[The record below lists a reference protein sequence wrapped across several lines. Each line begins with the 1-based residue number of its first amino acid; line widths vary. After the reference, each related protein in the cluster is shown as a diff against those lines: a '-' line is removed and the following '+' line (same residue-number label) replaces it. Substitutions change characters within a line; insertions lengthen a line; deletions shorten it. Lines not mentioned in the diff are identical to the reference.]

1 MWWVA
6 AIGAS
11 LPHPVEASM
20 AMLERV
26 GLGLAGKALG
36 ELSALTTAEIKSLE
50 LARAMVSEPDLLL
63 LDEPLAGLN
72 ESERARFFETVDELV
87 APHTA
92 IVVIEHSVR
101 SLIQYVESVGRARRR
116 PRHRRRPA
124 GGCRVRSGRDRGLP
138 RIEVDGACS
147 RSVTSAP
154 ATTESPRCAPSTFRV
169 GRRERVA
176 ILGPN
181 GAGKTTLL
189 KAISGTVAADSGSI
203 RFDDQDLLSQAPHK
217 RVEAGIVHV
226 PQGRMIF
233 ASMTVADNLRLGS
246 HRSIARDRHDERR
259 DLVLEIFPALAGML
273 NRDGGALSGGQQ
285 QMLAVARGVMA
296 CPRLL
301 MLDEPSMG
309 LAPRA
314 ADDIF
319 EGIERLLESETTAM
333 IVVEQRAHEALHIC
347 DRAFVLE
354 SGEVALEATSREL
367 LADERLAAAYL
378 GAEI

>member
-1 MWWVA
+1 MDAGRRVGIIGPNGAGKTTLFNIMTAHLRADAGRILFKGVPVDRMRAPRRYELGISRTFQVPQGFHLMSPLDNVVVA

-11 LPHPVEASM
+11 AAHPVTASM

-26 GLGLAGKALG
+26 GLADKALG
-36 ELSALTTAEIKSLE
+36 ELSALTAAETKNLE
-50 LARAMVSEPDLLL
+50 LARAMVSEPELLL

-72 ESERARFFETVDELV
+72 EAE
-87 APHTA
+87 
-92 IVVIEHSVR
+92 
-101 SLIQYVESVGRARRR
+101 
-116 PRHRRRPA
+116 
-124 GGCRVRSGRDRGLP
+124 RVRF
-138 RIEVDGACS
+138 
-147 RSVTSAP
+147 
-154 ATTESPRCAPSTFRV
+154 FRV
-169 GRRERVA
+169 GQRERVA

-189 KAISGTVAADSGSI
+189 KTISGTVEPDSGSI
-203 RFDDQDLLSQAPHK
+203 RLDGRDLLAQAPHK

-246 HRSIARDRHDERR
+246 HRRAARDRHDERR
-259 DLVLEIFPALAGML
+259 ELVLEIFPALADML
-273 NRDGGALSGGQQ
+273 GRDGGALSGGQQ

-319 EGIERLLESETTAM
+319 EGIARLLESETTAM
-333 IVVEQRAHEALHIC
+333 IVVEQRAHEALEVC
-347 DRAFVLE
+347 DRAYVLE
-354 SGEVALEATSREL
+354 SGEVALEATNREL

-378 GAEI
+378 GSQT

>member
-1 MWWVA
+1 
-6 AIGAS
+6 
-11 LPHPVEASM
+11 
-20 AMLERV
+20 MLEISD
-26 GLGLAGKALG
+26 LCAGYDGVPAL
-36 ELSALTTAEIKSLE
+36 
-50 LARAMVSEPDLLL
+50 
-63 LDEPLAGLN
+63 
-72 ESERARFFETVDELV
+72 
-87 APHTA
+87 
-92 IVVIEHSVR
+92 
-101 SLIQYVESVGRARRR
+101 
-116 PRHRRRPA
+116 
-124 GGCRVRSGRDRGLP
+124 
-138 RIEVDGACS
+138 
-147 RSVTSAP
+147 RSVD
-154 ATTESPRCAPSTFRV
+154 FRV
-169 GRRERVA
+169 GRGERVA

-203 RFDDQDLLSQAPHK
+203 SFEDRDLLSQAPHR

-319 EGIERLLESETTAM
+319 EGIARLLESETTAM

-354 SGEVALEATSREL
+354 SGEVALAATSREL

>member
-1 MWWVA
+1 V
-6 AIGAS
+6 
-11 LPHPVEASM
+11 
-20 AMLERV
+20 LEISD
-26 GLGLAGKALG
+26 LCAGYDGIPAL
-36 ELSALTTAEIKSLE
+36 
-50 LARAMVSEPDLLL
+50 
-63 LDEPLAGLN
+63 
-72 ESERARFFETVDELV
+72 
-87 APHTA
+87 
-92 IVVIEHSVR
+92 
-101 SLIQYVESVGRARRR
+101 
-116 PRHRRRPA
+116 
-124 GGCRVRSGRDRGLP
+124 
-138 RIEVDGACS
+138 
-147 RSVTSAP
+147 RSVD
-154 ATTESPRCAPSTFRV
+154 FRV
-169 GRRERVA
+169 GPREHVA

-189 KAISGTVAADSGSI
+189 KAISGTVVPDSGSI
-203 RFDDQDLLSQAPHK
+203 RFDDRDLLAQAPHK

-246 HRSIARDRHDERR
+246 HRRVAQNRHDERR
-259 DLVLEIFPALAGML
+259 ELVFEIFPALADMRG
-273 NRDGGALSGGQQ
+273 RDGGALSGGQQ

-319 EGIERLLESETTAM
+319 EGVTRLMQSETTAM
-333 IVVEQRAHEALHIC
+333 IVVEQRAHQALEVC
-347 DRAFVLE
+347 DRAYVLE

-378 GAEI
+378 GSEL

>member
-1 MWWVA
+1 
-6 AIGAS
+6 
-11 LPHPVEASM
+11 
-20 AMLERV
+20 MLEIND
-26 GLGLAGKALG
+26 LCAGYDGIPAL
-36 ELSALTTAEIKSLE
+36 
-50 LARAMVSEPDLLL
+50 
-63 LDEPLAGLN
+63 
-72 ESERARFFETVDELV
+72 
-87 APHTA
+87 
-92 IVVIEHSVR
+92 
-101 SLIQYVESVGRARRR
+101 
-116 PRHRRRPA
+116 
-124 GGCRVRSGRDRGLP
+124 
-138 RIEVDGACS
+138 
-147 RSVTSAP
+147 RSVD
-154 ATTESPRCAPSTFRV
+154 FRV
-169 GRRERVA
+169 GPREHVA

-189 KAISGTVAADSGSI
+189 KAISGTVVPDSGSI
-203 RFDDQDLLSQAPHK
+203 RFDDRDLLAQAPHK

-246 HRSIARDRHDERR
+246 HRRAAQNRHDERR
-259 DLVLEIFPALAGML
+259 ELVFEIFPALADMRG
-273 NRDGGALSGGQQ
+273 RDGGALSGGQQ

-319 EGIERLLESETTAM
+319 EGVTRLMQSETTAM
-333 IVVEQRAHEALHIC
+333 IVVEQRAHQALEVC
-347 DRAFVLE
+347 DRAYVLE

-378 GAEI
+378 GSEL

>member
-1 MWWVA
+1 
-6 AIGAS
+6 
-11 LPHPVEASM
+11 
-20 AMLERV
+20 MLEISD
-26 GLGLAGKALG
+26 LCAGYDGIPAL
-36 ELSALTTAEIKSLE
+36 
-50 LARAMVSEPDLLL
+50 
-63 LDEPLAGLN
+63 
-72 ESERARFFETVDELV
+72 
-87 APHTA
+87 
-92 IVVIEHSVR
+92 
-101 SLIQYVESVGRARRR
+101 
-116 PRHRRRPA
+116 
-124 GGCRVRSGRDRGLP
+124 
-138 RIEVDGACS
+138 
-147 RSVTSAP
+147 RSVD
-154 ATTESPRCAPSTFRV
+154 FRV
-169 GRRERVA
+169 GPREHVA

-189 KAISGTVAADSGSI
+189 KAISGTVVPDSGSI
-203 RFDDQDLLSQAPHK
+203 RFDDRDLLAQAPHK

-246 HRSIARDRHDERR
+246 HRRVAQNRHDERR
-259 DLVLEIFPALAGML
+259 ELVFEIFPALADMRG
-273 NRDGGALSGGQQ
+273 RDGGALSGGQQ

-319 EGIERLLESETTAM
+319 EGVTRLMQSETTAM
-333 IVVEQRAHEALHIC
+333 IVVEQRAHQALEVC
-347 DRAFVLE
+347 DRAYVLE

-378 GAEI
+378 GSEL